1 MATEVAAAY
10 VELSARTDALT
21 AGLARANAQIA
32 SFSKTADAKAASASA
47 AFSTIGKGAKVGAL
61 AVGAGLAIAVKSA
74 TSFESQMSQV
84 KAVTG
89 ASKAQMDAMSK
100 SALSVAASTRGFG
113 YTAKDVAVAQTEL
126 GKAGLSVQQIMG
138 GGMTAALTLAKA
150 GNLELGDAAAYTA
163 NAMAQFGLAGAQAGS
178 VADAMATAAN
188 ATTADVGDFGAAL
201 VQSGAAAKS
210 AGLSFNDTMTA
221 LTALAKSGV
230 KGSDAGTSLKTSLI
244 QLIKPTNQ
252 QEQAAKAAGLSFID
266 AGGKMR
272 SLADISGQ
280 LRERTAKMTQA
291 QRTALF
297 ATLAGTDG
305 VRTLLSLYNAGPA
318 TITKYQAQL
327 AKSGTAAAQAGV
339 MNDNAAGKFKQL
351 MATVQVAA
359 IGIGN
364 ALLPPL
370 VAIASAFAAV
380 ISKITAF
387 KPVAYAAAAAVTVV
401 IAAMAVNK
409 VVAFGG
415 AIATAARSLG
425 LLSAVS
431 AGSSAAGAVTG
442 IGTAAAGSAGKVGL
456 LASALPLVANP
467 LGAVTL
473 AVGVGIAALV
483 MFHDRSSAA
492 ERAMAGMAERAAEFR
507 GQIQQMNATFTAQN
521 QAITS
526 VTQTTH
532 AASAAQTASTAAT
545 QAYIN
550 ALSAGKAANE
560 TEAQFQ
566 QRLAG
571 LYRDVAE
578 ARLASVEATGRNTV
592 AVQAAVDG
600 STKLRAAGEQEL
612 KTARDRVAAADQQV
626 ASMQRFGQTS
636 GPAYTKA
643 LVEQQTAAANLTL
656 AESRRVGRLQEV
668 EKQQVA
674 TRNAV
679 KNSSMT
685 DAEKQASLAVVN
697 REIAMTRAELKKVQG
712 APDPK
717 KKITVET
724 SQATAQIAAIKSL
737 LAGIDTT
744 VQIVVT
750 AIKSVGFGRAD
761 GGFIPHFATGGTV
774 SGPGGTDN
782 VPAMLTAGEVVLN
795 KKQQALVASGMSIH
809 EAVRR
814 TGGKF
819 AKGGFVFKKPKR
831 NKDESEKAYNAR
843 VAQERKQ
850 QRQQWNQKQDQIT
863 GSAIQRAGDAFKASY
878 LAKFDSQTSKDLK
891 TLERDFTGT
900 GDVAGQTFKSLDKQL
915 AANLKSIE
923 ANFVGT
929 GALAGLTFKGLE
941 KQAKAA
947 QAQLDATYNALTP
960 AEAQLKALQDTGA
973 ASDRASAI
981 ADAQAALANAQQ
993 FGDADAIRNATKAL
1007 GEAQRAE
1014 QIAQLTTTAEAER
1027 AQREAARTA
1036 AQDDFNAEW
1045 EKKRS
1050 DLQDQLD
1057 GQLEQE
1063 RTAGA
1068 DRQALL
1074 QQQLD
1079 EATAAKEQARAIER
1093 AQLEVDLENLQA
1105 NLDAQKAKYRNHAAA
1120 IKAQF
1125 IRFAQQMEVS
1135 GQNIGESMAD
1145 GLNAAQGKLRGAA
1158 AGLANLLSAWLKTHS
1173 PSEKG
1178 PMSDLNHWWDG
1189 FAPALVSGL
1198 DTKTIEAAIASSVA
1212 APTVMAG
1219 AGIGASG
1226 SPLTINLTVSDQ
1238 TFAGM
1243 SRDQADRVALSIQ
1256 SAINRRV
1263 GISI

>member
-89 ASKAQMDAMSK
+89 ASKTQMDAMSK

-210 AGLSFNDTMTA
+210 AGLSFNETMTA

-244 QLIKPTNQ
+244 QLVKPTNK
-252 QEQAAKAAGLSFID
+252 QEEAARAAGISFID
-266 AGGKMR
+266 QHKNMR
-272 SLADISGQ
+272 SLVDIAGQ
-280 LRERTAKMTQA
+280 LRERTGKMTQA

-305 VRTLLSLYNAGPA
+305 VRTLLALYNSGPA
-318 TITKYQAQL
+318 TIAKYQAQL
-327 AKSGTAAAQAGV
+327 GKSGTAAKQAGV

-425 LLSAVS
+425 LLSAVG

-507 GQIQQMNATFTAQN
+507 GQIQQMNATFSAQN

-550 ALSAGKAANE
+550 ALGAGKAANE

-578 ARLASVEATGRNTV
+578 ARLAATEAIGRNTV

-697 REIAMTRAELKKVQG
+697 REIALTRAELKKVQG

-814 TGGKF
+814 TGGAF
-819 AKGGFVFKKPKR
+819 AKGGFVKPKQ
-831 NKDESEKAYNAR
+831 KQGEKKADYDKR
-843 VAQERKQ
+843 VAQARKQ
-850 QRQQWNQKQDQIT
+850 WQDKQDQAT
-863 GSAIQRAGDAFKASY
+863 GPAIQRAGDAFKASY

-929 GALAGLTFKGLE
+929 GAVSGLTFKGLE
-941 KQAKAA
+941 NQAKAA
-947 QAQLDATYNALTP
+947 QDQLDATYNALTP
-960 AEAQLKALQDTGA
+960 AEAQLKDLQDTGA

-981 ADAQAALANAQQ
+981 ADAQAKLNDAQQ
-993 FGDADAIRNATKAL
+993 FGDPQAIKDAQKQL

-1014 QIAQLTTTAEAER
+1014 MIAQLQTTAEDER
-1027 AQREAARTA
+1027 AQREADRVT
-1036 AQDDFNAEW
+1036 AQDAFNAEW
-1045 EKKRS
+1045 GKKRTT
-1050 DLQDQLD
+1050 LQEQLD

-1079 EATAAKEQARAIER
+1079 EATAAQEEARAIER
-1093 AQLEVDLENLQA
+1093 AQREVDLENLQA
-1105 NLDAQKAKYRNHAAA
+1105 SLDAQKGKYRNHAAA
-1120 IKAQF
+1120 IKAMF
-1125 IRFAQQMEVS
+1125 IKFAQQMEVS
-1135 GQNIGESMAD
+1135 GKNIGQSMAD
-1145 GLNAAQGKLRGAA
+1145 GLKAAEGDLRGAA
-1158 AGLANLLSAWLKTHS
+1158 AGLAGLLSKWLETHS

-1178 PMSDLNHWWDG
+1178 PLSTLNHWWDG

-1198 DTKTIEAAIASSVA
+1198 DTKTVEAAIASSVA

-1219 AGIGASG
+1219 AGIGAGG
-1226 SPLTINLTVSDQ
+1226 SPVTINLTVTDQ

-1243 SRDQADRVALSIQ
+1243 SREQADKVARQVQAAMDRQIT
-1256 SAINRRV
+1256 AAF
-1263 GISI
+1263 

>member
-32 SFSKTADAKAASASA
+32 TFAKTADAKAASAST
-47 AFSTIGKGAKVGAL
+47 AFSTIGRGAKIGAL
-61 AVGAGLAIAVKSA
+61 AVGAGLVVAVKSA

-100 SALSVAASTRGFG
+100 SALQVSASTRGFG
-113 YTAKDVAVAQTEL
+113 YTARDVAVAQTEL

-138 GGMTAALTLAKA
+138 GGMSAALTLAKA
-150 GNLELGDAAAYTA
+150 GNLQLGDAAAYTA
-163 NAMAQFGLAGAQAGS
+163 NAMAQFNMAGSQAGS

-201 VQSGAAAKS
+201 VQTGAAAKS
-210 AGLSFNDTMTA
+210 AGLSFNETMTA
-221 LTALAKSGV
+221 LTSLAKSGV
-230 KGSDAGTSLKTSLI
+230 KGSDAGTSLKTALI
-244 QLIKPTNQ
+244 QLVKPTDKQ
-252 QEQAAKAAGLSFID
+252 AEAAKAAGISFLD
-266 AGGKMR
+266 QQHRMR

-327 AKSGTAAAQAGV
+327 AKSGTAAQMAAT

-351 MATVQVAA
+351 MATVQAA
-359 IGIGN
+359 GIQIGN

-370 VAIASAFAAV
+370 IAVAQAFTAV

-387 KPVAYAAAAAVTVV
+387 KPLAYAAAAAVTVV

-415 AIATAARSLG
+415 AISSAARSLG

-442 IGTAAAGSAGKVGL
+442 IGSAAAGSAGKVGM

-467 LGAVTL
+467 IGAVTL
-473 AVGVGIAALV
+473 AVGAGIAALV
-483 MFHDRSSAA
+483 MFSDKSSAT
-492 ERAMAGMAERAAEFR
+492 ERYLGKMSENAAMFR
-507 GQIQQMNATFTAQN
+507 GQLQQMNQTFAQQG
-521 QAITS
+521 QALTTVS
-526 VTQTTH
+526 QTT
-532 AASAAQTASTAAT
+532 TAAT
-545 QAYIN
+545 TAQQAHTAAVQAYLN
-550 ALSAGKAANE
+550 AAAEGRAANE
-560 TEAQFQ
+560 SDAQYQ
-566 QRLAG
+566 VRLAG
-571 LYRDVAE
+571 LFRAVAQ
-578 ARLASVEATGRNTV
+578 AKVASAQATGQNTV
-592 AVQAAVDG
+592 AVQQAVDN
-600 STKLRAAGEQEL
+600 STKLRDAGNQEL
-612 KTARDRVAAADQQV
+612 KTARDRLTTAQQ
-626 ASMQRFGQTS
+626 MTS
-636 GPAYTKA
+636 GMA
-643 LVEQQTAAANLTL
+643 LVGKSETVRAQAMAELATAQAGVTL
-656 AESRRVGRLQEV
+656 AESRHVSRLKDA

-674 TRNAV
+674 TREAI
-679 KNSSMT
+679 KKSTMT

-697 REIAMTRAELKKVQG
+697 REIAMTRGELKKVEG
-712 APDPK
+712 APNPSK
-717 KKITVET
+717 TVT
-724 SQATAQIAAIKSL
+724 VKTDQAQSAISAIKQAIST
-737 LAGIDTT
+737 IDTS
-744 VQIVVT
+744 VQVVVT
-750 AIKSVGFGRAD
+750 AVKNGFGFGG
-761 GGFIPHFATGGTV
+761 GGFVPHFAYGGTV

-795 KKQQALVASGMSIH
+795 KKQQALVASGMSIG

-814 TGGKF
+814 TGGRY
-819 AKGGFVFKKPKR
+819 AKGGFVKPKQKSGESK
-831 NKDESEKAYNAR
+831 KDYDKRVSEA
-843 VAQERKQ
+843 RKQ
-850 QRQQWNQKQDQIT
+850 WKDKQDAQT
-863 GSAIQRAGDAFKASY
+863 TPAIQRAADAFKTSN
-878 LAKFDSQTSKDLK
+878 LAKFDAQTAKGLK
-891 TLERDFTGT
+891 ALERDFKGS
-900 GDVAGQTFKSLDKQL
+900 GEIAGQTFKSLDTML
-915 AANLKSIE
+915 ANNLKNIE
-923 ANFVGT
+923 TNFKGT
-929 GALAGLTFKGLE
+929 GTVAGLTFKGLE

-1027 AQREAARTA
+1027 AQREQQRVDAQAKFDEEWDQKRTT
-1036 AQDDFNAEW
+1036 
-1045 EKKRS
+1045 
-1050 DLQDQLD
+1050 LQEQLD

-1063 RTAGA
+1063 RQAGA
-1068 DRQALL
+1068 DRQTLL

-1079 EATAAKEQARAIER
+1079 EASAAQEEARAIER
-1093 AQLEVDLENLQA
+1093 AQREVDLEDLTNSL
-1105 NLDAQKAKYRNHAAA
+1105 LAQKGRYRNHAAA
-1120 IKAQF
+1120 IKADF
-1125 IRFAQQMEVS
+1125 IKFAKQMEVS
-1135 GQNIGESMAD
+1135 GKNIGQSMAD
-1145 GLNAAQGKLRGAA
+1145 GLNAASGNLRGAA
-1158 AGLANLLSAWLKTHS
+1158 ANLARQLSAWLEAHS
-1173 PSEKG
+1173 PTEKG
-1178 PMSDLNHWWDG
+1178 PMSNLNHWWDG
-1189 FAPALVSGL
+1189 VVPALVSGL
-1198 DTKTIEAAIASSVA
+1198 DTTAMESAIANTVA

-1219 AGIGASG
+1219 AGIGAG
-1226 SPLTINLTVSDQ
+1226 GAVTINLTVSDQ

-1256 SAINRRV
+1256 AAINRRV

>member
-32 SFSKTADAKAASASA
+32 SFAKTADAKAASSSA
-47 AFSTIGKGAKVGAL
+47 AFSTIGKGAKIGAL
-61 AVGAGLAIAVKSA
+61 AVGAGLVMAVKSA
-74 TSFESQMSQV
+74 TSFEAQMSQV

-89 ASKAQMDAMSK
+89 ATQAQMDAMSK
-100 SALSVAASTRGFG
+100 SALAVSASARGFG
-113 YTAKDVAVAQTEL
+113 YTAKDVATAQTEL
-126 GKAGLSVQQIMG
+126 GKAGLSVAQIMG

-150 GNLELGDAAAYTA
+150 GNLQLGEAAAYTA

-244 QLIKPTNQ
+244 QLIKPTDKQ
-252 QEQAAKAAGLSFID
+252 AEAAQAAGMSFID
-266 AGGKMR
+266 AGGKMK
-272 SLADISGQ
+272 SLADISGM
-280 LRERTAKMTQA
+280 LRDRTAKMTQA

-327 AKSGTAAAQAGV
+327 AKSGTAAKQAAT
-339 MNDNAAGKFKQL
+339 MNDNAAGKFKQF
-351 MATVQVAA
+351 MATVQMVGIQ
-359 IGIGN
+359 IGD

-370 VAIASAFAAV
+370 TAIAGAFGAV
-380 ISKITAF
+380 IGKITAF
-387 KPVAYAAAAAVTVV
+387 KPLAYAAAAAVTAV
-401 IAAMAVNK
+401 IAAMAINK

-415 AIATAARSLG
+415 AIATAGRSLG
-425 LLSAVS
+425 LLGAAS
-431 AGSSAAGAVTG
+431 AGASAAGGVARV
-442 IGTAAAGSAGKVGL
+442 GTAAAGSAGKVGL

-473 AVGVGIAALV
+473 AVGLGVAAL
-483 MFHDRSSAA
+483 FAFSDKTSAA
-492 ERAMAGMAERAAEFR
+492 DRALAGMAERAAQFK
-507 GQIQQMNATFTAQN
+507 GQIAQMNATFAAQG
-521 QAITS
+521 QAITT
-526 VTQTTH
+526 VTNTTK
-532 AASAAQTASTAAT
+532 SAQLATTAHTASV

-550 ALSAGKAANE
+550 ALAAGAGANE
-560 TEAQFQ
+560 TEAQYQ
-566 QRLAG
+566 SRLAG
-571 LYRDVAE
+571 LFRDSAA
-578 ARLASVEATGRNTV
+578 ARLEMVEATGKNTV

-600 STKLRAAGEQEL
+600 STKLRDAGNQEL
-612 KTARDRVAAADQQV
+612 KTARERVDAANQQV
-626 ASMQRFGQTS
+626 AAMQRFGQTS
-636 GPAYTKA
+636 GAAYTKA
-643 LVEQQTAAANLTL
+643 LVEQQTANANLTL
-656 AESRRVGRLQEV
+656 AESRRVGRLRDV

-674 TRNAV
+674 TREAI
-679 KNSSMT
+679 KKSSMT

-697 REIAMTRAELKKVQG
+697 REIALTRDELKKVEG
-712 APDPK
+712 APNPK
-717 KKITVET
+717 KKITVDT
-724 SQATAQIAAIKSL
+724 SQANTQIAAVKAL
-737 LAGIDTT
+737 LAGIDKT

-750 AIKSVGFGRAD
+750 AITSSFGGVKRAN
-761 GGFIPHFATGGTV
+761 GGFIPHFAAGGTV
-774 SGPGGTDN
+774 TGPGGTDN

-819 AKGGFVFKKPKR
+819 AKGGFVKPKQ
-831 NKDESEKAYNAR
+831 KKGEKKADYDKR
-843 VAQERKQ
+843 VSDARKQ
-850 QRQQWNQKQDQIT
+850 WNEKQDAKT
-863 GSAIQRAGDAFKASY
+863 MPAIQRAADAFKASD
-878 LAKFDSQTSKDLK
+878 LAKFDAGTAKGLKDL
-891 TLERDFTGT
+891 ERNFTGT
-900 GDVAGQTFKSLDKQL
+900 GELAGQTFKSLEKQL
-915 AANLKSIE
+915 SANLKSIE
-923 ANFVGT
+923 ANFIGT
-929 GALAGLTFKGLE
+929 GSVAGLTFKGLE

-973 ASDRASAI
+973 ASDRAGAI

-1027 AQREAARTA
+1027 AQREADRVT
-1036 AQDDFNAEW
+1036 AQDALTAEW
-1045 EKKRS
+1045 DAKRTT
-1050 DLQDQLD
+1050 LQEQLD

-1063 RTAGA
+1063 REAGA
-1068 DRQALL
+1068 NRQTLL

-1079 EATAAKEQARAIER
+1079 DAKAAQEEARSIER
-1093 AQLEVDLENLQA
+1093 AQREVDLENLT
-1105 NLDAQKAKYRNHAAA
+1105 NSLLAQKAKYRNHAAA
-1120 IKAQF
+1120 IKADF
-1125 IRFAQQMEVS
+1125 IKFAKQMEVS
-1135 GQNIGESMAD
+1135 GKNIGQSMAD
-1145 GLNAAQGKLRGAA
+1145 GLNAASGDLRGAA
-1158 AGLANLLSAWLKTHS
+1158 ARLARQLSAWLEAHS
-1173 PSEKG
+1173 PTEKG
-1178 PMSDLNHWWDG
+1178 PMSNLNHWWDG
-1189 FAPALVSGL
+1189 VAPALVSGL
-1198 DTKTIEAAIASSVA
+1198 DTNMIEGALASTLV

-1219 AGIGASG
+1219 AGVGAGG
-1226 SPLTINLTVSDQ
+1226 SPVTINLTVSDQ

-1243 SRDQADRVALSIQ
+1243 SRDQADRVASQIQ
-1256 SAINRRV
+1256 SALNRRV

>member
-21 AGLARANAQIA
+21 AGLARANAQISTFA
-32 SFSKTADAKAASASA
+32 KTADAKAASASS

-61 AVGAGLAIAVKSA
+61 AVGAGLAMAVKSA

-100 SALSVAASTRGFG
+100 SALQVSASTRGFG

-126 GKAGLSVQQIMG
+126 GKAGLSVSQIMG

-150 GNLELGDAAAYTA
+150 GNLQLGDAAAYTA
-163 NAMAQFGLAGAQAGS
+163 NAMAQFGMQGAQAGS

-210 AGLSFNDTMTA
+210 AGMSFNDTMTA

-244 QLIKPTNQ
+244 QLIKPTDKQ
-252 QEQAAKAAGLSFID
+252 TQAAQAAGMSFID
-266 AGGKMR
+266 AGGKMK
-272 SLADISGQ
+272 SLADISGM
-280 LRERTAKMTQA
+280 LRDRTAKMTQA

-327 AKSGTAAAQAGV
+327 AKSGTAAKQAAT
-339 MNDNAAGKFKQL
+339 MNDNAAGKFKQF
-351 MATVQVAA
+351 MATVQVVA
-359 IGIGN
+359 INIGN

-370 VAIASAFAAV
+370 TAIAGAFGAV

-387 KPVAYAAAAAVTVV
+387 KPLAYAAAAAVTAV
-401 IAAMAVNK
+401 IAAMAINK

-415 AIATAARSLG
+415 AIATAGRSLG
-425 LLSAVS
+425 LLGAAS
-431 AGSSAAGAVTG
+431 AGASAASSVASV
-442 IGTAAAGSAGKVGL
+442 GTAAAGSAGKVGL

-473 AVGVGIAALV
+473 AVGLGVAALV

-492 ERAMAGMAERAAEFR
+492 ERAMAGMSDRAAEFK
-507 GQIQQMNATFTAQN
+507 GQLAAMNATF
-521 QAITS
+521 
-526 VTQTTH
+526 
-532 AASAAQTASTAAT
+532 AAQGQALTAVINTTTAAKLATTAHTASV

-550 ALSAGKAANE
+550 ALGAGRSANE

-566 QRLAG
+566 SRLAG
-571 LYRDVAE
+571 LFRDTAA
-578 ARLASVEATGRNTV
+578 ARLAMVEATGKNTM

-600 STKLRAAGEQEL
+600 STKLRAAGEQEM

-643 LVEQQTAAANLTL
+643 LVEQQTATANLTL
-656 AESRRVGRLQEV
+656 AESRRVGRLRDV

-674 TRNAV
+674 TRESI
-679 KNSSMT
+679 KKSSMT

-697 REIAMTRAELKKVQG
+697 REIALTRGELKKVEG
-712 APDPK
+712 APIPN
-717 KKITVET
+717 KKITVNT
-724 SQATAQIAAIKSL
+724 SQATAQIAAIKSV
-737 LAGIDTT
+737 LAGIDTSIN
-744 VQIVVT
+744 IVVT
-750 AIKSVGFGRAD
+750 ASKLGFVFAT
-761 GGFIPHFATGGTV
+761 GGFVPHFATGGQV
-774 SGPGGTDN
+774 AGPGGTDN

-819 AKGGFVFKKPKR
+819 AKGGFVKPKQ
-831 NKDESEKAYNAR
+831 KKGEKKADYDKR
-843 VAQERKQ
+843 VSDARKQ
-850 QRQQWNQKQDQIT
+850 WNEKQDAKT
-863 GSAIQRAGDAFKASY
+863 MPAIQRAADAFKSSN
-878 LAKFDSQTSKDLK
+878 LAKFDAGTAKGLKDL
-891 TLERDFTGT
+891 ERNFTGT
-900 GDVAGQTFKSLDKQL
+900 GELAGQTFKSLDKQL

-929 GALAGLTFKGLE
+929 GSVAGLTFKGLE

-973 ASDRASAI
+973 ASDRAGAI

-1027 AQREAARTA
+1027 AQREADRVT
-1036 AQDDFNAEW
+1036 AQDALTAEW
-1045 EKKRS
+1045 DAKRTT
-1050 DLQDQLD
+1050 LQEQLD
-1057 GQLEQE
+1057 GQLGQE
-1063 RTAGA
+1063 REAGA
-1068 DRQALL
+1068 NRQTLL

-1079 EATAAKEQARAIER
+1079 DAKAAQEEARSIER
-1093 AQLEVDLENLQA
+1093 AQREVDLENLT
-1105 NLDAQKAKYRNHAAA
+1105 NSLLAQKGKYRNHAAA
-1120 IKAQF
+1120 IKADF
-1125 IRFAQQMEVS
+1125 IKFAKEMEVS
-1135 GQNIGESMAD
+1135 GKNIGQSMAD
-1145 GLNAAQGKLRGAA
+1145 GLNAASGDLRGAA
-1158 AGLANLLSAWLKTHS
+1158 ARLARQLSAWLEAHS
-1173 PSEKG
+1173 PTEKG
-1178 PMSDLNHWWDG
+1178 PMSNLNHWWDG
-1189 FAPALVSGL
+1189 VAPALVSGL
-1198 DTKTIEAAIASSVA
+1198 DTNTIEGALASTLA

-1219 AGIGASG
+1219 AGVGAGG
-1226 SPLTINLTVSDQ
+1226 SPVTINLAVSDQ

-1243 SRDQADRVALSIQ
+1243 SRDQADRVASQIQ
-1256 SAINRRV
+1256 SALNRRV